1 MNYGKAINN
10 LRVDRMKQTQTIFAK
25 SIGITQT
32 YLSQIENGIK
42 KPSTDLLD
50 KISIYVEIPMPL
62 LFWYSITEKDIKKR
76 KLEAY
81 RMLKPAADA
90 LIESFF

>member
-1 MNYGKAINN
+1 MNYGKAIKNF
-10 LRVDRMKQTQTIFAK
+10 RVNRIKQTQTIFAK

-50 KISIYVEIPMPL
+50 RISIYVEIPIPF
-62 LFWYSITEKDIKKR
+62 LFWYSITEEDIKEH

-81 RMLKPAADA
+81 RMLKSATDA

>member
-10 LRVDRMKQTQTIFAK
+10 LRVDRMKQKQTIFAK

-50 KISIYVEIPMPL
+50 RISIYVEIPMPF
-62 LFWYSITEKDIKKR
+62 LFWYSITEKDIKNC

>member
-50 KISIYVEIPMPL
+50 RISIYVEIPMPL
-62 LFWYSITEKDIKKR
+62 LFWYSITEEDIKKS

-90 LIESFF
+90 LIKSFF